1 MSVLCFGSLNIDYTY
16 EVPHFVAA
24 GETLASTSLQ
34 QFAGG
39 KGLNQSV
46 ALARAGAEVYHAGAI
61 GQEGDFLLEM
71 LRSSG
76 VDVQYVETLP
86 QVCTGH
92 AIIQKEPGGDNC
104 ILLCGGANR
113 CISSERM
120 AEVLS
125 HFGPGDVLLLQ
136 NEINDLGEL
145 MTLARQQGM
154 RIALNPSPMEAGVLA
169 LPLELVDLFF
179 LNEIEARQVTDV
191 PDGIAPE
198 ALLQALRQKFPHAAV
213 VLTLGGAG
221 AVYQDEKEKV
231 FQPAFPVEVV
241 DTTAAGDTFSGYFL
255 GSMLRGETVKVA
267 MEMAARAAAMACM
280 RHGAAPS
287 IPNLAE
293 VQQA

>member
-24 GETLASTSLQ
+24 GETLASASLQ

-61 GQEGDFLLEM
+61 GVEGAFLLEM

-76 VDVQYVETLP
+76 VDVQHVETMP
-86 QVCTGH
+86 QVRTGH
-92 AIIQKEPGGDNC
+92 AIIQREPGGDNC
-104 ILLCGGANR
+104 ILLYGGANR

-125 HFGPGDVLLLQ
+125 HFGQGDVLMLQ
-136 NEINDLGEL
+136 NEINDLGQL
-145 MTLARQQGM
+145 MNLARQRGM
-154 RIALNPSPMEAGVLA
+154 RIALNPSPMEKGVLA

-179 LNEIEARQVTDV
+179 LNEVEARQVTDA
-191 PDGIAPE
+191 PDGIDSE

-221 AVYQDEKEKV
+221 AVYQDEKETV

-255 GSMLRGETVKVA
+255 GSMLRGETVTKA
-267 MEMAARAAAMACM
+267 METASRAAAMACT

-287 IPNLAE
+287 IPYLAE
-293 VQQA
+293 VQQ

>member
-24 GETLASTSLQ
+24 GETLASASLQ

-61 GQEGDFLLEM
+61 GAEGAFLLEM
-71 LRSSG
+71 MRSSG
-76 VDVQYVETLP
+76 VDVQYVETMP
-86 QVCTGH
+86 QVRTGH
-92 AIIQKEPGGDNC
+92 AIIQKELGGDNC
-104 ILLCGGANR
+104 ILLYGGANR

-125 HFGPGDVLLLQ
+125 HFGPGDVLMLQ
-136 NEINDLGEL
+136 NEINDLSRL
-145 MTLARQQGM
+145 MTLARQRGM
-154 RIALNPSPMEAGVLA
+154 RIALNPSPMEKSVLA

-179 LNEIEARQVTDV
+179 LNEVEARQVTDA
-191 PDGIAPE
+191 PDGIDPE

-221 AVYQDEKEKV
+221 AVYQDEKETV

-255 GSMLRGETVKVA
+255 GSMLRGETVTKA
-267 MEMAARAAAMACM
+267 METASRAAAMACT

-287 IPNLAE
+287 IPYLIE
-293 VQQA
+293 VRQ